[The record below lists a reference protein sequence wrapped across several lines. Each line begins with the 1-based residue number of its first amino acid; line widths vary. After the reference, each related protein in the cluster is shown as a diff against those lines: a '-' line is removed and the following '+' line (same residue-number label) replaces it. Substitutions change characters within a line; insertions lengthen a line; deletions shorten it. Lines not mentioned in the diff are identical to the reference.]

1 MKNKIYLV
9 EQIWIDWTE
18 SKVEKALGYDIIGY
32 VVGEEGKECYES
44 LGRDY
49 DVNDC
54 WAIKGI
60 LPEYRVT
67 ELKRQSCMTD

>member
-1 MKNKIYLV
+1 MI
-9 EQIWIDWTE
+9 
-18 SKVEKALGYDIIGY
+18 SYDIIGY

-54 WAIKGI
+54 WAIKGT
-60 LPEYRVT
+60 LPEYRLT
-67 ELKRQSCMTD
+67 ELKRQLCLTD